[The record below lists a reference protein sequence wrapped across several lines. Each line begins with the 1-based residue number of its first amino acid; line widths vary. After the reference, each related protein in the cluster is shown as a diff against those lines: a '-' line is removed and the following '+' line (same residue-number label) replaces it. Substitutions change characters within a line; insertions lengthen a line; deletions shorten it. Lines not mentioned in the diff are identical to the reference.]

1 MTQSNDKR
9 PNCAESWWHC
19 KGPIWRIKCSILTLN
34 SERILLFAG
43 EGTDS
48 THRIA
53 FLLNQ
58 NDKKERDVGTLFKL
72 AFVFVA
78 VVLTICFGEGGGH
91 KNNGPLTSWN
101 GAVHHEE
108 GYDDTHG
115 DEDIDGV
122 DGPRG

>member
-9 PNCAESWWHC
+9 PNCAELGDRIV
-19 KGPIWRIKCSILTLN
+19 KVLYERIKCSILTLN

-58 NDKKERDVGTLFKL
+58 NDKKEKRALSNVAESKSLFKL

-78 VVLTICFGEGGGH
+78 VVLTICFRNKRRNWGGGQ
-91 KNNGPLTSWN
+91 KQQTFDKLEWCSTS
-101 GAVHHEE
+101 
-108 GYDDTHG
+108 
-115 DEDIDGV
+115 
-122 DGPRG
+122 RGRLR

>member
-9 PNCAESWWHC
+9 PNCAEL
-19 KGPIWRIKCSILTLN
+19 GDRIVKVLYERINSSSILTLN

-58 NDKKERDVGTLFKL
+58 NDKKEKRALSNVAESKSLLKL

-78 VVLTICFGEGGGH
+78 VVLTICFRKALGRGGGGT
-91 KNNGPLTSWN
+91 KTTDL
-101 GAVHHEE
+101 
-108 GYDDTHG
+108 
-115 DEDIDGV
+115 
-122 DGPRG
+122 